1 MRFDTY
7 ELYYLDTYD
16 EEAADL
22 ADDLGIEHDD
32 PYFDED
38 IACHLDTDYV
48 TDTGL
53 KAGSYTHL

>member
-22 ADDLGIEHDD
+22 ADDLGIEQDD
-32 PYFDED
+32 PYLSLIHISEP
-38 IACHLDTDYV
+38 TRPY
-48 TDTGL
+48 
-53 KAGSYTHL
+53 

>member
-38 IACHLDTDYV
+38 IACH
-48 TDTGL
+48 
-53 KAGSYTHL
+53 